1 MPARKFRGKLS
12 STGLWINLSLLPSNR
27 SVPPNYSLIHDK
39 KHTLDFDPWTI
50 FDELIPY
57 VNQQIDEVEMEL
69 KIRGLP
75 FIPSDYRMEITKNQR
90 NHKNTTAN

>member
-1 MPARKFRGKLS
+1 M
-12 STGLWINLSLLPSNR
+12 
-27 SVPPNYSLIHDK
+27 IHAK

-75 FIPSDYRMEITKNQR
+75 FIPSDYRKEVPKIQKD
-90 NHKNTTAN
+90 HKNSAKN

>member
-1 MPARKFRGKLS
+1 MFLTIFNSIRYAAYLTEPAIVARL
-12 STGLWINLSLLPSNR
+12 
-27 SVPPNYSLIHDK
+27 LIHAK

-75 FIPSDYRMEITKNQR
+75 FIPSDYRKEISKFQENHKDLTKN
-90 NHKNTTAN
+90 

>member
-1 MPARKFRGKLS
+1 M
-12 STGLWINLSLLPSNR
+12 WINKVWVCYRRTSFRIGP
-27 SVPPNYSLIHDK
+27 LIHDK

-75 FIPSDYRMEITKNQR
+75 FIPSDYRMEIPKNLR
-90 NHKNTTAN
+90 NHKNSTAN

>member
-12 STGLWINLSLLPSNR
+12 STGLWINLSFLPSNR
-27 SVPPNYSLIHDK
+27 SVWPNYPLIHDK

-75 FIPSDYRMEITKNQR
+75 FIPFDYRMEVPKNLR
-90 NHKNTTAN
+90 NYKNSTAN

>member
-1 MPARKFRGKLS
+1 M
-12 STGLWINLSLLPSNR
+12 WINKVWVCYRRTSFRIGP
-27 SVPPNYSLIHDK
+27 LIHDK

-75 FIPSDYRMEITKNQR
+75 FIPSDYRMEIPKIQR
-90 NHKNTTAN
+90 NHKNSTNN